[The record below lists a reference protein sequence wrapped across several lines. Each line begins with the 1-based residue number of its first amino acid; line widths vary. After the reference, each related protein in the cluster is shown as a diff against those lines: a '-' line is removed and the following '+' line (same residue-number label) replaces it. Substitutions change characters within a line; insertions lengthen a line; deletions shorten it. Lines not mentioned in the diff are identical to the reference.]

1 MSDARFL
8 VIPAVD
14 IRGGRC
20 VRLWRGRADR
30 ETVFEDDPVGTA
42 LRWQEQGARML
53 HLVDLDGAFSGR
65 PVNQSVVKLVAQRLE
80 IPVEVGGGIRDTA
93 AARDYVDSGV
103 QRVIVGTA
111 AFSDHRRLREMASE
125 LGERLVVGMDVT
137 GGRIAVRGWV
147 EEARENPRVALERL
161 VDAGVRRVIYTN
173 TMADGTLEGPD
184 IEGVRELASSSS
196 IPLVAAGGVSSV
208 EDIVALSRLRELGVE
223 GVITGMALYRGAFT
237 LKEAF
242 EALEKE
248 VR

>member
-1 MSDARFL
+1 MSAPRFM

-30 ETVFEDDPVGTA
+30 ETVFDDDPVSAA
-42 LRWQEQGARML
+42 LRWQEQGAQML
-53 HLVDLDGAFSGR
+53 HLVDLDGAFGGKPANG
-65 PVNQSVVKLVAQRLE
+65 PVIKRVAQRLE

-93 AARDYVDSGV
+93 AALDYVDGGV
-103 QRVIVGTA
+103 RRVIVGTA
-111 AFSDHRRLREMASE
+111 AFTDHHWLKEIASE
-125 LGERLVVGMDVT
+125 LGDRLVVGIDVT
-137 GGRIAVRGWV
+137 NGRVAVEGWV
-147 EEARENPRVALERL
+147 EESLENPLAALERL

-184 IEGVRELASSSS
+184 IKGVRDLAEASS
-196 IPLVAAGGVSSV
+196 IPLIAAGGVSTV
-208 EDIVALSRLRELGVE
+208 EDIVALSRLRSLGVE

-237 LKEAF
+237 LQ
-242 EALEKE
+242 EALEALGRE